1 MRNFFT
7 LITVFAILLSANAIA
22 VSFILSDQGTDVKSK
37 ATGDPINGSLLVTIY
52 DSPTGGNLLYN
63 ETFSSGMTGF
73 KCAHCETA
81 WRFDPTRHGEESRL
95 LLVSLETHIRRRNCK
110 HTELILVKC
119 MLPLGLPEFN
129 KK

>member
-1 MRNFFT
+1 MACPTRW
-7 LITVFAILLSANAIA
+7 
-22 VSFILSDQGTDVKSK
+22 TDVRE
-37 ATGDPINGSLLVTIY
+37 GPNGS
-52 DSPTGGNLLYN
+52 
-63 ETFSSGMTGF
+63 ETFSAGMTGF

-119 MLPLGLPEFN
+119 MLPPGLPDF
-129 KK
+129 KQ